1 MTTAA
6 LTVGRRPWIIL
17 ALICVPVFLGS
28 LDLTIVSAF
37 LPEIIVKLELPVQSV
52 IDDAAWIV
60 TAYLLAYTVSMTFMG
75 RVSDLVGRRAVF
87 IACLI
92 VFAIGSLIVA
102 EVAYDARS
110 GLAGVLYNLSFRL
123 SGERPEPGSIAL
135 LTIIIGRVIQA
146 LGAGALVPVALA
158 LVGDLFPPQKRAQP
172 LGLVGAIDTL
182 GWVLGH
188 LYGGIMVAAFA
199 AAAPAFADLFARLG
213 LNWNVPDWRWLFW
226 INIPIT
232 IAAIGLTWWALRDV
246 KSERAHGRFDWLG
259 ALLLTGALVMLVL
272 GLGANI
278 DISAAASDF
287 SDLGGLPTYALPA
300 VLGSALLFA
309 AFLFTEWKVRDPL
322 FDLRIFRRRNLS
334 GGALVNL
341 LVGFALMIALVS
353 VPILVNIRAADASA
367 LAEAALQVGIL
378 LSAFT
383 LPMAIAAIPG
393 GWVSTRLGYGRAA
406 AIGLAL
412 AMVGFLLVWATW
424 ELDTDNLIIAL
435 EMAVIG
441 VGIGLTFSPISAA
454 VINAVEND
462 RLGSASALVIIM
474 RLLGMTI
481 GVALLTAIASS
492 RLSALASAELGQ
504 TVVDPYA
511 AIDVY
516 SRLTVQVL
524 TEIAFLGAVVCGIA
538 LVPALLL
545 KRLDADPQSPAH
557 SPSGRKDDVTAAL
570 EQPPSP

>member
-6 LTVGRRPWIIL
+6 VAVSRRPWLIL

-52 IDDAAWIV
+52 IDDAAWII
-60 TAYLLAYTVSMTFMG
+60 TGYLLAYTVSMTFMG
-75 RVSDLVGRRAVF
+75 RVSDLIGRRAVF
-87 IACLI
+87 IVCLVI
-92 VFAIGSLIVA
+92 FGLGSFIVA
-102 EVAYDARS
+102 EVATDARS
-110 GLAGVLYNLSFRL
+110 GLAGILYNLSFRL
-123 SGERPEPGSIAL
+123 NGERPEPGQIAL
-135 LTIIIGRVIQA
+135 LTIIIGRVVQA
-146 LGAGALVPVALA
+146 LGAGALVPVSLA
-158 LVGDLFPPQKRAQP
+158 LVGDLFPPRKRAQP
-172 LGLVGAIDTL
+172 LGLVGAVDTL

-188 LYGGIMVAAFA
+188 LYGGIMVAFFA
-199 AAAPAFADLFARLG
+199 ANAAGFQDLFARLG
-213 LNWNVPDWRWLFW
+213 LNWNAPDWRWLFW

-232 IAAIGLTWWALRDV
+232 VAAIGLTWWALRGV
-246 KSERAHGRFDWLG
+246 QSERAKGRFDWMG
-259 ALLLTGALVMLVL
+259 ALLLTGALVLLVV
-272 GLGANI
+272 GLGANVE
-278 DISAAASDF
+278 ISASASSFDE
-287 SDLGGLPTYALPA
+287 LGGFPPYALPA
-300 VLGSALLFA
+300 LFGAALLFGG
-309 AFLFTEWKVRDPL
+309 FLFTEWKVRDPL

-341 LVGFALMIALVS
+341 LVGFSLVIGLVS
-353 VPILVNIRAADASA
+353 VPILVNIRAPDASG

-383 LPMAIAAIPG
+383 VPMALAALPG
-393 GWVSTRLGYGRAA
+393 GWISTRLGYGRAA

-412 AMVGFLLVWATW
+412 AAAGFLMVWATW
-424 ELDTDNLIIAL
+424 QVDTPDAIIAL
-435 EMAVIG
+435 QMAVIG
-441 VGIGLTFSPISAA
+441 VGLGLTFSPISAA
-454 VINAVEND
+454 VINAADSD

-481 GVALLTAIASS
+481 GIALLTAIASS
-492 RLSALASAELGQ
+492 RLAALASAELGQ

-524 TEIAFLGAVVCGIA
+524 AEIALLGAAVCGVA

-545 KRLDADPQSPAH
+545 RRLA
-557 SPSGRKDDVTAAL
+557 K
-570 EQPPSP
+570 

>member
-1 MTTAA
+1 MMAPA
-6 LTVGRRPWIIL
+6 QPIGRRPWLIL

-37 LPEIIVKLELPVQSV
+37 LPEIIVRLELPVQAV

-60 TAYLLAYTVSMTFMG
+60 TGYLLAYTVSMTFMG
-75 RVSDLVGRRAVF
+75 RVSDLIGRRATF

-92 VFAIGSLIVA
+92 IFGIGSFIVA

-110 GLAGVLYNLSFRL
+110 GLAGLLYNLSFRL
-123 SGERPEPGSIAL
+123 NGERPEPGQIAL
-135 LTIIIGRVIQA
+135 TTIIIGRIVQA
-146 LGAGALVPVALA
+146 LGAGALVPVSLA

-172 LGLVGAIDTL
+172 LGLVGAVDTL

-188 LYGGIMVAAFA
+188 LYGGIMVAVFA
-199 AAAPAFADLFARLG
+199 AAAGAFTGLFISLG
-213 LNWNVPDWRWLFW
+213 LNWDVPDWRWLFW

-232 IAAIGLTWWALRDV
+232 LLAIVLTWWALRGV
-246 KSERAHGRFDWLG
+246 KSERAKGRFDWLG
-259 ALLLTGALVMLVL
+259 ALLITGSLVL
-272 GLGANI
+272 LVAGLGANVE
-278 DISAAASDF
+278 ISASTSSF
-287 SDLGGLPTYALPA
+287 EELGGLPPYALPA
-300 VLGSALLFA
+300 LGGAVLLFIG
-309 AFLFTEWKVRDPL
+309 FLVTEWKVRDPL

-334 GGALVNL
+334 GGAVVNL
-341 LVGFALMIALVS
+341 LIGFALTIGLVS

-367 LAEAALQVGIL
+367 LADAALQVGVL

-383 LPMAIAAIPG
+383 VPMALAAVPG
-393 GWVSTRLGYGRAA
+393 GWISNRFGYGPAA

-412 AMVGFLLVWATW
+412 AVIGFVMVGTTW
-424 ELDTDNLIIAL
+424 TLETANTVVAL
-435 EMAVIG
+435 QMAVIG

-454 VINAVEND
+454 VINAADSD
-462 RLGSASALVIIM
+462 RLGSASALIIIM

-504 TVVDPYA
+504 AVVDPFA

-524 TEIAFLGAVVCGIA
+524 TEIALLGAVVCAIA
-538 LVPALLL
+538 LIPALLL
-545 KRLDADPQSPAH
+545 RRLE
-557 SPSGRKDDVTAAL
+557 R
-570 EQPPSP
+570 